1 MKVRGRIHTNI
12 FHLMNRLAFSSVL
25 IVIEK
30 KKEKRNK
37 SCLYTHTTHLLFTIS
52 PSHPKKTEIQKHFEA
67 RNRAGSLCTCPLR
80 TSRDLSLLTAFQNQS
95 ETRPDVY
102 RWRLRRQNVSQP
114 LLAESIFGRSPA
126 RRWEKFCTFLEQR
139 EETRRSCRT
148 DTSLDSLYA
157 HLRVE

>member
-12 FHLMNRLAFSSVL
+12 FHLMNRLAVSSVL
-25 IVIEK
+25 IVIK
-30 KKEKRNK
+30 NKKEKRNK
-37 SCLYTHTTHLLFTIS
+37 SCLSLRFAFYNLS
-52 PSHPKKTEIQKHFEA
+52 PPPKKTEIQKHFEA

-148 DTSLDSLYA
+148 DTSLDSLNA